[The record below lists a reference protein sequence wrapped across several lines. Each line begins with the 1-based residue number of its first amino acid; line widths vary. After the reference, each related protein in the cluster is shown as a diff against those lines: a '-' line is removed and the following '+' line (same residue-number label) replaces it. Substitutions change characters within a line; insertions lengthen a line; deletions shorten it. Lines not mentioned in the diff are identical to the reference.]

1 MKKWYDEEYEFQVE
15 VTGFLRGDH
24 TERYV
29 CLGKGILAGLAAG
42 LVYRAIAWGGKSHSS
57 GRMLGGSIAA
67 GIVSPVVNTGLFLLG
82 LFFLFPTYL
91 EAWAT
96 GAGQTKAVRKGL
108 AFHRIAP
115 PGSQPKMQANNTTAP
130 NTPPRHAPAFGP
142 YRAAP
147 IRIGARA
154 SVMVKGPNLTK
165 LATTCRTTIMAVIRA
180 SPVRRLVFSLAL
192 I

>member
-1 MKKWYDEEYEFQVE
+1 MFGAVVLLACILGWDP
-15 VTGFLRGDH
+15 GGAILWNANPFL
-24 TERYV
+24 TALV

-96 GAGQTKAVRKGL
+96 GAGQTVITYMIFTMVSINFVLELLINLVLSTVIVRVV
-108 AFHRIAP
+108 
-115 PGSQPKMQANNTTAP
+115 S
-130 NTPPRHAPAFGP
+130 
-142 YRAAP
+142 
-147 IRIGARA
+147 AR
-154 SVMVKGPNLTK
+154 SH
-165 LATTCRTTIMAVIRA
+165 
-180 SPVRRLVFSLAL
+180 S
-192 I
+192 